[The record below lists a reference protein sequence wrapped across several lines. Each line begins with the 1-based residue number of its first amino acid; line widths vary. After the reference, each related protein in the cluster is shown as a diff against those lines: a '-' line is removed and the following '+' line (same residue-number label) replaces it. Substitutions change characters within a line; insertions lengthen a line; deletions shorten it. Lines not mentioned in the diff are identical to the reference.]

1 MWEVQVIVRFNPSSR
16 DLCASSLSFAQFQPQ
31 PGCTSLAPVP
41 SPPSIF
47 AHSSCHSSYHSLKL
61 TAPFSPFLLYLS
73 FLASSSF
80 SYLSP
85 WFIRGSVQF
94 THIPLL
100 TPLSP
105 PLLQLDSHICARSF
119 IFVILGWGEEEGV
132 WERWDNRRSV
142 VFAEEARLS
151 FHILHRLLS
160 ALIGVL
166 SEYVCVCVCVSVN
179 ECVDWLPASI
189 SCVKV
194 SRPGGSSP
202 TWKAQ

>member
-1 MWEVQVIVRFNPSSR
+1 MPWMTSNCTTVKIRKTLVILKTFRNNYVRSSSDCSLQSVPR
-16 DLCASSLSFAQFQPQ
+16 DLLRASSLSFAQFQPQ
-31 PGCTSLAPVP
+31 PGCTSFAPVP

-61 TAPFSPFLLYLS
+61 TAPLSCFTSPSWPPPPSPTCLPDLYE
-73 FLASSSF
+73 AVCSSHTFHFWHPSAHHHH
-80 SYLSP
+80 L
-85 WFIRGSVQF
+85 
-94 THIPLL
+94 
-100 TPLSP
+100 

-119 IFVILGWGEEEGV
+119 IFVILGWEEEEGG

-166 SEYVCVCVCVSVN
+166 SEYVCVLVCK
-179 ECVDWLPASI
+179 C
-189 SCVKV
+189 
-194 SRPGGSSP
+194 
-202 TWKAQ
+202 

>member
-1 MWEVQVIVRFNPSSR
+1 MWEVQVIVRCNPSPR
-16 DLCASSLSFAQFQPQ
+16 DLLRASSLSFAQFQPQ
-31 PGCTSLAPVP
+31 PGCTSFAPVP

-61 TAPFSPFLLYLS
+61 TAPLSCFTSPSWPPPPSPTCLPDLYE
-73 FLASSSF
+73 AVCSSHTFHFWHPSAHQHH
-80 SYLSP
+80 L
-85 WFIRGSVQF
+85 
-94 THIPLL
+94 
-100 TPLSP
+100 

-119 IFVILGWGEEEGV
+119 IFVILGWEEEEGG

-166 SEYVCVCVCVSVN
+166 SEYVCVLVCK
-179 ECVDWLPASI
+179 C
-189 SCVKV
+189 
-194 SRPGGSSP
+194 
-202 TWKAQ
+202 